1 MARIPLRKY
10 VQEIEVLIE
19 NGNLEE
25 AQKHCWYILQT
36 YPKHIQTYRLL
47 GKILMQ
53 RGSYEDSLFVFNKIT
68 EVYPDD
74 FISHIGLSFLAEMNN
89 QLDDAVFHMEQ
100 AFEMQPTNAMLRE
113 ELKRLHLKKDGVEPQ
128 TIRLTR
134 GALINMYLRSEL
146 YPQAIA
152 ELRIGLQTNPTRIDF
167 KARLAQALLAVGDK
181 IEAVQK
187 CIEMLG
193 IAPFNFTANQIVYET
208 LPKTSEAM
216 DTEAFHQHLI
226 DIDPYYTYVGTKIQD
241 VADVPDVAI
250 NIERYDGSTPEIVL
264 ETIQWQQAISDF
276 WEQPSIWKPE
286 REIDSDIDWDMII
299 ETRLTERATVKVDEG
314 NQSSIIEDTQEIAVR
329 DEEEVEE
336 LPVPEEFEVPEKNPV
351 TDIPDWIFSEDEP
364 QEDGVDQQER
374 QEPADLPSFDVE
386 LDPEEMGM
394 VDFDVPAISEPES
407 EAISQHWVKIEEE
420 KSEIPQ
426 PDLED
431 TQKISGLE
439 DSQDRFN
446 KALQAFQAQDYKK
459 ALQQFD
465 ASVEDGSHLDQIVET
480 LEKEEILLETSA
492 DAWFLLG
499 KAYLKL
505 NRKEKAL
512 EAFRRAEEITL

>member
-1 MARIPLRKY
+1 
-10 VQEIEVLIE
+10 
-19 NGNLEE
+19 
-25 AQKHCWYILQT
+25 
-36 YPKHIQTYRLL
+36 
-47 GKILMQ
+47 
-53 RGSYEDSLFVFNKIT
+53 
-68 EVYPDD
+68 
-74 FISHIGLSFLAEMNN
+74 
-89 QLDDAVFHMEQ
+89 
-100 AFEMQPTNAMLRE
+100 
-113 ELKRLHLKKDGVEPQ
+113 
-128 TIRLTR
+128 
-134 GALINMYLRSEL
+134 MYLRSEL
-146 YPQAIA
+146 YKQAIA

-226 DIDPYYTYVGTKIQD
+226 EIDPYYTYVGTKIQD

-250 NIERYDGSTPEIVL
+250 NIERYDGSTPEINL
-264 ETIQWQQAISDF
+264 ETIQLQQAISNF

-286 REIDSDIDWDMII
+286 RDINSEIDWDTII
-299 ETRLTERATVKVDEG
+299 ETRLTESASVEVDEV
-314 NQSSIIEDTQEIAVR
+314 NKSSIIEDTQEIAVH
-329 DEEEVEE
+329 DEEEIVEE
-336 LPVPEEFEVPEKNPV
+336 LPVPEEFEVPEENLV
-351 TDIPDWIFSEDEP
+351 TDIPDWIFTEDEP
-364 QEDGVDQQER
+364 LEDEIDQKEK

-420 KSEIPQ
+420 KSEITQ

-431 TQKISGLE
+431 TQKISGAE
-439 DSQDRFN
+439 DSKDLFN
-446 KALQAFQAQDYKK
+446 KALQAFHAQDYKK
-459 ALQQFD
+459 ALQKFD
-465 ASVEDGSHLDQIVET
+465 AIVEDGSHLDQIVET

-499 KAYLKL
+499 KAYLKS